1 MTGRRI
7 SSAAAEYAASV
18 VAGTRPGRAYSGA
31 RALGAVARAFAL
43 GCVPSGRLVARACGV
58 CLDAA
63 GDGKPGAANVRRSI
77 GLGPSLLVAA
87 IDIAK
92 GYVPAAAARRR
103 GAGPHMTGALA
114 LAPVLGHVLVVK
126 GRGAAPTLGANL
138 AMDTPA
144 MTIAGSGIVA
154 GSIAGK
160 HAEAVVMGAIGYP
173 LVMAL
178 LRRGP
183 ARVAWGAATASVLVA
198 ARLRGAPGSPWPP
211 AREVMWSRFWRDRD
225 A

>member
-1 MTGRRI
+1 MTGRRKS
-7 SSAAAEYAASV
+7 SSAV
-18 VAGTRPGRAYSGA
+18 DTRSPRAYCGA
-31 RALGAVARAFAL
+31 RAVGAIARAFAL
-43 GCVPSGRLVARACGV
+43 GCVPSGRLVARVCGV
-58 CLDAA
+58 RLDAV

-77 GLGPSLLVAA
+77 GLRPALLVAA

-92 GYVPAAAARRR
+92 GYAPAATARRR

-138 AMDTPA
+138 AMDTLA

-154 GSIAGK
+154 GSIARK
-160 HAEAVVMGAIGYP
+160 HAEAVVLGGLAYP

-178 LRRGP
+178 LRRGS
-183 ARVAWGAATASVLVA
+183 ARVAWGTATASVLVA

>member
-1 MTGRRI
+1 MIGRCK
-7 SSAAAEYAASV
+7 SPADAV
-18 VAGTRPGRAYSGA
+18 KRPVHACSGA
-31 RALGAVARAFAL
+31 GAVGALARAFAL

-58 CLDAA
+58 SLDAA
-63 GDGKPGAANVRRSI
+63 GDGKPGAANVRRSV
-77 GLGPSLLVAA
+77 GLGPALLVAA

-126 GRGAAPTLGANL
+126 GRGAAPTLGATL
-138 AMDTPA
+138 AIDTPA

-160 HAEAVVMGAIGYP
+160 HAEAVVWGGLAFP
-173 LVMAL
+173 LAMAL
-178 LRRGP
+178 LRREP
-183 ARVAWGAATASVLVA
+183 ARVAWGSAVVSVLVV